1 MTAND
6 AASSCAEHDS
16 CAAQVFVAPKG
27 LRITPG
33 HLKQALPGRAIAA
46 QYEPSTRTL
55 MIMFTDETC
64 ASARLGFYSF
74 DSEFMRLQ
82 VRPERFAVSTY
93 HLNIGMC
100 AK

>member
-1 MTAND
+1 
-6 AASSCAEHDS
+6 
-16 CAAQVFVAPKG
+16 
-27 LRITPG
+27 
-33 HLKQALPGRAIAA
+33 
-46 QYEPSTRTL
+46 
-55 MIMFTDETC
+55 MFTDETC